1 MNCGQALQLVQ
12 AFGDGELDAEGQ
24 SLVREHLR
32 TCAACRATYDER
44 RRLVQNLA
52 AALVSEASAPADLTR
67 SVSQRIAARPMH
79 GLRSLVSVLGKGR
92 SLDPTE
98 SRVYGYVHGCP
109 ENPSERSSL
118 RDSAI
123 SRPTY
128 CAKLNRPYTLHPT
141 HWGRPMRVA
150 FSVAGVIGVV
160 LALTWM
166 LFGRELALAK
176 AIDEAMRQVKSAHF
190 TAVEGERRIE
200 VWATPEAERVA
211 SDEGWMIAKDGKAYL
226 FDSHRKRV
234 TITKG
239 PLAQLQLLRGLNVL
253 LLSARVRGQVRGE
266 PTVAKKTVTLPD
278 GRKAIR
284 ITASGKAKVLGVTG
298 DFTGT
303 MLVDPATNLI
313 MSGEV
318 TERTPQL
325 EMGEEAVRPSS
336 SAHTTHVKVDSIS
349 YNVPVPSGIFDTT
362 TPRGWKVTRR

>member
-92 SLDPTE
+92 SLDP
-98 SRVYGYVHGCP
+98 
-109 ENPSERSSL
+109 
-118 RDSAI
+118 
-123 SRPTY
+123 
-128 CAKLNRPYTLHPT
+128 RPYTLHPT

-266 PTVAKKTVTLPD
+266 PTVAKQTVTLPD

>member
-1 MNCGQALQLVQ
+1 MNCGQVLQLVQ

-24 SLVREHLR
+24 SLVRDHLR
-32 TCAACRATYDER
+32 ACPRCRQAYDQR
-44 RRLVQNLA
+44 RELVQGLA
-52 AALVSEASAPADLTR
+52 EALASEASAPRDLRR
-67 SVSQRIAARPMH
+67 SVWRQLESQPTSAHRTVQRMRALAGRRP
-79 GLRSLVSVLGKGR
+79 
-92 SLDPTE
+92 
-98 SRVYGYVHGCP
+98 
-109 ENPSERSSL
+109 
-118 RDSAI
+118 
-123 SRPTY
+123 
-128 CAKLNRPYTLHPT
+128 AK
-141 HWGRPMRVA
+141 VA
-150 FSVAGVIGVV
+150 VSVAGVIGVA

-176 AIDEAMRQVKSAHF
+176 AIDDAMRQVKSAHF

-200 VWATPEAERVA
+200 VWATPDAERVA

-226 FDSHRKRV
+226 FDSHAKRV

-266 PTVAKKTVTLPD
+266 PTVAKQTVTLPD

-362 TPRGWKVTRR
+362 TPRGWKVTRK